1 MSLRPFFFQYT
12 THPHMLTFALLPLS
26 LLRRAQWILDEV
38 YLRRQHGFSDRDIAA
53 FSLGGE
59 DTPLDSLAEDLYISQ
74 EMRDD
79 VKKARAGD
87 AA

>member
-1 MSLRPFFFQYT
+1 
-12 THPHMLTFALLPLS
+12 MLTHFSPPLFFLLSRPC
-26 LLRRAQWILDEV
+26 RAQWILDEV